1 MVAFLASVIF
11 HLAAVI
17 IIIYIHN
24 VCFHGCIFLC
34 ILDGSKQNWL
44 EKINSTTPVI
54 TIRDYDHYYARQY
67 HQFDIRKESGGTLF
81 STSSDDGDTRYL
93 RLTPYGNLDDGVSN
107 DQINHGRRSI
117 DSLSVP
123 NLIDKFRDTEP
134 VDHGTQHNRAKG
146 ININD
151 MTFNTFRKQEQVIID
166 ILGLLHPK

>member
-1 MVAFLASVIF
+1 M
-11 HLAAVI
+11 
-17 IIIYIHN
+17 
-24 VCFHGCIFLC
+24 
-34 ILDGSKQNWL
+34 
-44 EKINSTTPVI
+44 I

-93 RLTPYGNLDDGVSN
+93 RLTPYGKLDDRVSE

-134 VDHGTQHNRAKG
+134 VDHGTQHNKAKG

-151 MTFNTFRKQEQVIID
+151 MTFNTFRKQEQVIINK
-166 ILGLLHPK
+166 LGLLHPK

>member
-1 MVAFLASVIF
+1 M
-11 HLAAVI
+11 
-17 IIIYIHN
+17 
-24 VCFHGCIFLC
+24 
-34 ILDGSKQNWL
+34 
-44 EKINSTTPVI
+44 I

-93 RLTPYGNLDDGVSN
+93 RLTPYGKLDDGVSE
-107 DQINHGRRSI
+107 DQINHGRQSI

-134 VDHGTQHNRAKG
+134 SDHGTQHNKAKG
-146 ININD
+146 INVND

-166 ILGLLHPK
+166 ILGLLYPEMIPLFKKSFKYYVFTLNPKNIFKIFYIEHN